1 MKDKADEPMLILFIY
16 LYGRYQN
23 LTPHLYGNPPSPSS
37 IRLCQTQ
44 ATMTPN
50 FFGGFCQN
58 QVKLK
63 RRFTIWSLQLYKS
76 VAL

>member
-1 MKDKADEPMLILFIY
+1 MKDKAGEPMLILFIY

-23 LTPHLYGNPPSPSS
+23 LTPHLYGNPPSPSH

-50 FFGGFCQN
+50 FLAGF
-58 QVKLK
+58 VKI
-63 RRFTIWSLQLYKS
+63 R
-76 VAL
+76 